1 MKKIYAR
8 PQTVITDMEAREF
21 LMSSGVSDQERNID
35 YGGVDEEGQKD
46 PASRRRRKWDE
57 EENEE
62 WNDFQC

>member
-1 MKKIYAR
+1 MKKIYAH